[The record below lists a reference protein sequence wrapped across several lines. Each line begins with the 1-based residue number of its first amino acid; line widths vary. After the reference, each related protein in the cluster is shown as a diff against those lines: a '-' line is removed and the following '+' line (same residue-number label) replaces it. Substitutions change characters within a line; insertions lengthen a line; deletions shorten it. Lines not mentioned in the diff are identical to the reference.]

1 MTHFYYRLN
10 QKVVCLTSPVLLR
23 QFLTSI
29 FINVD
34 ISVREGQLFCD
45 VICDK
50 GPLLKGQVRL
60 FYMIW
65 SISNVPLILSLLMI
79 WFISL

>member
-1 MTHFYYRLN
+1 MNDERIGCHLIKLYATSILYLLIICRLN

-23 QFLTSI
+23 TFLTSI

-45 VICDK
+45 VINDK
-50 GPLLKGQVRL
+50 GPLLKGQV
-60 FYMIW
+60 
-65 SISNVPLILSLLMI
+65 LS
-79 WFISL
+79 F